1 MSNGVSSVQPCSV
14 FPNGCAE
21 FGVNSVSAEQA
32 RFVVLLL
39 PLVLPVLPVLP
50 PGPAWYPLDA
60 EASAR

>member
-1 MSNGVSSVQPCSV
+1 
-14 FPNGCAE
+14 
-21 FGVNSVSAEQA
+21 
-32 RFVVLLL
+32 VLLL